1 MDEKD
6 WIPLTGQQIF
16 ALYNESGLGRYMKR
30 DNVIQTDYER
40 KLLTFARGI
49 EHWLKENNTC
59 KRS

>member
-16 ALYNESGLGRYMKR
+16 ALFEESGLGRCMNRNK
-30 DNVIQTDYER
+30 VIQTDCER

-49 EHWLKENNTC
+49 ERWLKENNTC
-59 KRS
+59 KPS